1 MLDVMLPHFHSV
13 GLCQSFKRLSFRRND
28 KSTKR
33 TAGGG
38 GGGGGAVRGDKRGKG
53 RGDGG

>member
-38 GGGGGAVRGDKRGKG
+38 GGGAVRGDKRGKG